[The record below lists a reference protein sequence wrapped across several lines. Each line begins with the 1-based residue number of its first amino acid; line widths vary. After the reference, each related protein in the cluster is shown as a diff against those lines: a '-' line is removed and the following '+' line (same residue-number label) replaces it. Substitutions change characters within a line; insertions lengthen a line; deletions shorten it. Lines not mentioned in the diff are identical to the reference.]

1 VNFSDLLYLRS
12 GGRIDVF
19 CCRPLPRQPHP
30 EPLGFFFTDSELR
43 EGPGEL
49 KEHGD
54 PHLVAIPRQKPPH
67 DTIGGDRTPS
77 LPSRYGEVPALPP
90 SPACAPRFVG
100 ADAADLAARCRRTTG
115 GRATARPASVVTTLG
130 THHTHAG
137 QSGPSRPKPA
147 IGWAA
152 MVFWP
157 GQRSRPPDHGGFELG
172 PDSTQQP
179 VIFLFQF

>member
-77 LPSRYGEVPALPP
+77 LPSRYGEVSLGRQGQSRPLGGPLWSFGLA
-90 SPACAPRFVG
+90 SAVG
-100 ADAADLAARCRRTTG
+100 RRTTEALNS
-115 GRATARPASVVTTLG
+115 GRIRPS
-130 THHTHAG
+130 
-137 QSGPSRPKPA
+137 SR
-147 IGWAA
+147 
-152 MVFWP
+152 
-157 GQRSRPPDHGGFELG
+157 
-172 PDSTQQP
+172 
-179 VIFLFQF
+179 